1 MKTKEQL
8 EKEHKIQL
16 EEQEN
21 RKMVHLVKINKYKKT
36 LMVVFG
42 SIWLI
47 NYIIIGV
54 AFNISWF
61 GYIYAFCLGSIIG
74 YLLWVL
80 NRGIIIGMMLC
91 GMIGVLGLLILT
103 VIRGIQISV
112 NGIAG
117 GMGSLMVLV
126 FSIAG
131 WVVIGGIAGYLR
143 ETFDNDNLQI

>member
-8 EKEHKIQL
+8 VKEHKILL

-21 RKMVHLVKINKYKKT
+21 RKKIHLVKINKLKKT

-61 GYIYAFCLGSIIG
+61 GYIFAFCLGSIIG
-74 YLLWVL
+74 HLLWVL

-91 GMIGVLGLLILT
+91 GMIGVLGLIILT

-112 NGIAG
+112 NGMAG
-117 GMGSLMVLV
+117 GMGSLLVLV